1 MVETHR
7 EYWRH
12 YRGPN
17 DVVEEKEQRADIT
30 SNALEEFIQRIK
42 DGKPQNNAQSG
53 AESTL
58 TAILGRMATDVR
70 HEVTWDEMMKSA

>member
-1 MVETHR
+1 MVSSFHLTRSARLLLAH
-7 EYWRH
+7 
-12 YRGPN
+12 
-17 DVVEEKEQRADIT
+17 
-30 SNALEEFIQRIK
+30 
-42 DGKPQNNAQSG
+42 QNNAQSG